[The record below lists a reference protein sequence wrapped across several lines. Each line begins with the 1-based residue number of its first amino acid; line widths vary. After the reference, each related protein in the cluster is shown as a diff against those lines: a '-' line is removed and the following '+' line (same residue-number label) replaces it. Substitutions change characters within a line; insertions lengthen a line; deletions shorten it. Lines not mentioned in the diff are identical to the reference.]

1 MNKKRSEWANEEG
14 SALVL
19 TLMIF
24 LVLTV
29 LATSI
34 SFLTVGSFR
43 LSDINRDGTSAFYIA
58 EAGAKKAYE
67 EASQEVMKTYEAATT
82 TTSSDFYA
90 ALDALFLKKER
101 PFSFAKQFGDD
112 AKANVTFT
120 ATDSNPRKY
129 TLTSIGSVGGK
140 TRTVQKQ
147 FDVSWVDK
155 GGSGG
160 LPALPSE
167 KTVLMTQGET
177 TFRGS
182 AKLEGDIHT
191 SSTGPGSI
199 TFSGAANISNSTL
212 FYPKNKDD
220 IFVYQGKYQD
230 NKIPRPIV
238 EPTANTIDFDG
249 YKKLIDDYVVPT
261 NKTEKFTLPD
271 NKYFSAYGGQKHYL
285 VENGSINF
293 HSGFPQNDDYG
304 RNLSSY
310 TLDVN
315 KNLEFKDIKI
325 NSRTLVINPNG
336 GNRVILLENLE
347 VMSGTIEILGEG
359 RVTLVITNTIK
370 FNEKSY
376 INNQINSDSN
386 QLTIIYT
393 GSTPKFSGLNRIKA
407 NIIVKNKN
415 STIELGNSNVNGIFL
430 TDSEKVIFNAS
441 HYGPPAH
448 KLLLI
453 APYALV
459 ELSSSIAVEGSIIA
473 NTFEMSGSAS
483 LTPATI
489 DTSGFPGGSGGAT
502 STPTLEDLIKQSGPI
517 LEQ

>member
-82 TTSSDFYA
+82 TTSNDFYA
-90 ALDALFLKKER
+90 ALDALFLNELNEEI
-101 PFSFAKQFGDD
+101 SFDKQFGDD

-120 ATDSNPRKY
+120 ATDSESGKY

-147 FDVSWVDK
+147 FDVSWVEK

-160 LPALPSE
+160 LPAVPENAALI
-167 KTVLMTQGET
+167 TQGKT
-177 TFRGS
+177 TFSGG
-182 AKLEGDIHT
+182 AKVIGDIHT
-191 SSTGPGSI
+191 SSVVDKSI
-199 TFSGAANISNSTL
+199 KFSGGATFENTTL
-212 FYPKNKDD
+212 FYPNTANKDNL
-220 IFVYQGKYQD
+220 FVYEKNITGPK
-230 NKIPRPIV
+230 V
-238 EPTANTIDFDG
+238 EPTANTINFDG
-249 YKKLIDDYVVPT
+249 YKKLIDDFDIPT
-261 NKTEKFTLPD
+261 GITTTLPKETIIKNQYETHNVVD
-271 NKYFSAYGGQKHYL
+271 ENGNLQINNYL
-285 VENGSINF
+285 VSEYQLKLTKDVKIPTINITSGKKLTINTNG
-293 HSGFPQNDDYG
+293 
-304 RNLSSY
+304 
-310 TLDVN
+310 
-315 KNLEFKDIKI
+315 E
-325 NSRTLVINPNG
+325 
-336 GNRVILLENLE
+336 NRVILIDTLSSN
-347 VMSGTIEILGEG
+347 GGKIEILGEG

-370 FNEKSY
+370 FNENSY
-376 INNQINSDSN
+376 INNQTNSDSN

-415 STIELGNSNVNGIFL
+415 STIELGNSNVNGVFL
-430 TDSEKVIFNAS
+430 TDSKKVIFNAS

-459 ELSSSIAVEGSIIA
+459 DLSSSIAIEGSIIA
-473 NTFEMSGSAS
+473 NTFEMSGDAQLKS
-483 LTPATI
+483 ATI
-489 DTSGFPGGSGGAT
+489 DTSGFPGVSGGPST
-502 STPTLEDLIKQSGPI
+502 TPTLEDLIQSGPI

>member
-58 EAGAKKAYE
+58 EAGAKSAYE
-67 EASQEVMKTYEAATT
+67 KASQEVMNKYKDAPTMDA
-82 TTSSDFYA
+82 FYKS
-90 ALDALFLKKER
+90 LPALFLNTNR
-101 PFSFAKQFGDD
+101 FDKQFSDD
-112 AKANVTFT
+112 STANVRFT
-120 ATDSNPRKY
+120 TTDSNPRKY
-129 TLTSIGSVGGK
+129 TLISTGSVGGK

-155 GGSGG
+155 GRSGG

-167 KTVLMTQGET
+167 ETVLMTQGET

-191 SSTGPGSI
+191 SSTGPGRI
-199 TFSGAANISNSTL
+199 TFIGAANISNSTL
-212 FYPKNKDD
+212 FYPKNKDN
-220 IFVYQGKYQD
+220 ISEPQGSAKGPRLEGTD
-230 NKIPRPIV
+230 NVIQ
-238 EPTANTIDFDG
+238 FDG

-261 NKTEKFTLPD
+261 KKTDIFTLPD
-271 NKYFSAYGGQKHYL
+271 NKYFSAYGGKKYYL

-293 HSGFPQNDDYG
+293 HSGFPQNDDSG

-393 GSTPKFSGLNRIKA
+393 GSTPKFRGLNRIKA

-430 TDSEKVIFNAS
+430 TDSEKVIFNDS

-483 LTPATI
+483 LTPAKI
-489 DTSGFPGGSGGAT
+489 DPPDFPGISGGAT
-502 STPTLEDLIKQSGPI
+502 STPTLEDLLQSGPI

>member
-67 EASQEVMKTYEAATT
+67 EASQEVMNKYKDAPTMDA
-82 TTSSDFYA
+82 FYKSLA
-90 ALDALFLKKER
+90 ALFDEERLFLFE
-101 PFSFAKQFGDD
+101 KQFGDD
-112 AKANVTFT
+112 ATAKVSFT
-120 ATDSNPRKY
+120 EIADSNPRTY
-129 TLTSIGSVGGK
+129 TLTSTGSVGGK
-140 TRTVQKQ
+140 TRIVQKQ

-167 KTVLMTQGET
+167 KTVLMTQGKT
-177 TFRGS
+177 TITAG

-191 SSTGPGSI
+191 SSKKPGSI
-199 TFSGAANISNSTL
+199 IFSGGATFENTTL
-212 FYPKNKDD
+212 FYPNTANKDNL
-220 IFVYQGKYQD
+220 FVYENNITGPK
-230 NKIPRPIV
+230 V
-238 EPTANTIDFDG
+238 EPTANTINFDG
-249 YKKLIDDYVVPT
+249 YKKLIDDFDIPT
-261 NKTEKFTLPD
+261 GITTTLPKETIIKNQYETHNVVD
-271 NKYFSAYGGQKHYL
+271 ENGNLQINNYL
-285 VENGSINF
+285 VSEYQLKLTKDVKIPTINITSGKKLTINTNG
-293 HSGFPQNDDYG
+293 
-304 RNLSSY
+304 
-310 TLDVN
+310 
-315 KNLEFKDIKI
+315 E
-325 NSRTLVINPNG
+325 
-336 GNRVILLENLE
+336 NRVILIDTLSSN
-347 VMSGTIEILGEG
+347 GGKIEILGEG
-359 RVTLVITNTIK
+359 RVTLVITNTIQ
-370 FNEKSY
+370 FNENSY
-376 INNQINSDSN
+376 INDQTNSDNN

-393 GSTPKFSGLNRIKA
+393 GSTPKFSGLIRIKA

-415 STIELGNSNVNGIFL
+415 SIIELGNSNINGIFL
-430 TDSEKVIFNAS
+430 TDSEKVIFNGS

-448 KLLLI
+448 KLILI

-459 ELSSSIAVEGSIIA
+459 DLSSSIAIEGSIIA
-473 NTFEMSGSAS
+473 NTFEMSGGAQ
-483 LTPATI
+483 LTPTKI
-489 DTSGFPGGSGGAT
+489 DTSGFPIGSGGP
-502 STPTLEDLIKQSGPI
+502 STTPKLEDLIQSGPI

>member
-82 TTSSDFYA
+82 TTSSNFYA
-90 ALDALFLKKER
+90 ALDALFLNKEL
-101 PFSFAKQFGDD
+101 SFDKQFGDD

-120 ATDSNPRKY
+120 ATGSNPRKY
-129 TLTSIGSVGGK
+129 TLTSTGSVGGK

-147 FDVSWVDK
+147 FDVSWVEK

-160 LPALPSE
+160 FPALP
-167 KTVLMTQGET
+167 KNAALMTKGKT
-177 TFRGS
+177 TFSGG
-182 AKLEGDIHT
+182 AKIIGDIHT
-191 SSTGPGSI
+191 SSVGDKSI
-199 TFSGAANISNSTL
+199 KFSGGAAFENTTL
-212 FYPKNKDD
+212 FYPNTANKDGL
-220 IFVYQGKYQD
+220 FVYENNITGPK
-230 NKIPRPIV
+230 V
-238 EPTANTIDFDG
+238 EPTTNTINFDG

-261 NKTEKFTLPD
+261 KKTDIFTLPD

-347 VMSGTIEILGEG
+347 VMSGTIEILGKG

-370 FNEKSY
+370 FNENSY
-376 INNQINSDSN
+376 INNQTNSDSN

-415 STIELGNSNVNGIFL
+415 STIELGNSNVNGVFL
-430 TDSEKVIFNAS
+430 TDSKKVIFNAS

-459 ELSSSIAVEGSIIA
+459 DLSSSIAIEGSIIA
-473 NTFEMSGSAS
+473 NTFEMSGGAQLKS
-483 LTPATI
+483 ATI
-489 DTSGFPGGSGGAT
+489 DTSGFPVGSDGAT
-502 STPTLEDLIKQSGPI
+502 STPTLEDLLKSGPI

>member
-67 EASQEVMKTYEAATT
+67 KASQEVMKTYEATTT
-82 TTSSDFYA
+82 TTSSNFYA

-101 PFSFAKQFGDD
+101 PFSFAKQLRDD

-129 TLTSIGSVGGK
+129 TLTSTGSVGGK

-160 LPALPSE
+160 FPALPE
-167 KTVLMTQGET
+167 NAALVT
-177 TFRGS
+177 RGNTEIIGNEL
-182 AKLEGDIHT
+182 KGDIYTTIGEKPPRH
-191 SSTGPGSI
+191 GVKEQL
-199 TFSGAANISNSTL
+199 TFSWGAFNDNVYYLSSKITKEQLTNNVNK
-212 FYPKNKDD
+212 PKGFIDM
-220 IFVYQGKYQD
+220 GT
-230 NKIPRPIV
+230 PI
-238 EPTANTIDFDG
+238 NWKG
-249 YKKLIDDYVVPT
+249 YEDLINDYVVPT
-261 NKTEKFTLPD
+261 VKTVITETLQD
-271 NKYFSAYGGQKHYL
+271 KVFYAYGGKEHYL
-285 VENGSINF
+285 IKNGNINF
-293 HSGFPQNDDYG
+293 HRGFPTQDDSG

-315 KNLEFKDIKI
+315 KNLEFKDINVEAGK
-325 NSRTLVINPNG
+325 TLVINPNG
-336 GNRVILLENLE
+336 GNRVILVDNLS
-347 VMSGTIEILGEG
+347 VTSGNIDIVGEG
-359 RVTLVITNTIK
+359 KVTLVVDKNIN
-370 FNEKSY
+370 FNHTLR
-376 INNQINSDSN
+376 INNEENKN
-386 QLTIIYT
+386 KLLFVYT
-393 GSTPKFSGLNRIKA
+393 GKNAKFKYISKLYG
-407 NIIVKNKN
+407 NIIVKNEN
-415 STIELGNSNVNGIFL
+415 ADVEINDSFIDGVFV
-430 TDSEKVIFNAS
+430 TDSKKVNLKTNGTS
-441 HYGPPAH
+441 NM
-448 KLLLI
+448 LLI
-453 APYALV
+453 APFAHV
-459 ELSSSIAVEGSIIA
+459 EMGSYHIKGSIIA
-473 NTFEMSGSAS
+473 NSFKLNGNGGTLEYAK
-483 LTPATI
+483 I
-489 DTSGFPGGSGGAT
+489 DTSGFPVGSGGPST
-502 STPTLEDLIKQSGPI
+502 TPTLEDLLKSGPI

>member
-67 EASQEVMKTYEAATT
+67 EASQEVMKTYEATTT

-90 ALDALFLKKER
+90 ALDAALDALFLNKELT
-101 PFSFAKQFGDD
+101 FDKQFGDD

-129 TLTSIGSVGGK
+129 TLTSTGSVGGK

-191 SSTGPGSI
+191 
-199 TFSGAANISNSTL
+199 
-212 FYPKNKDD
+212 
-220 IFVYQGKYQD
+220 
-230 NKIPRPIV
+230 
-238 EPTANTIDFDG
+238 
-249 YKKLIDDYVVPT
+249 
-261 NKTEKFTLPD
+261 
-271 NKYFSAYGGQKHYL
+271 
-285 VENGSINF
+285 
-293 HSGFPQNDDYG
+293 
-304 RNLSSY
+304 
-310 TLDVN
+310 
-315 KNLEFKDIKI
+315 
-325 NSRTLVINPNG
+325 
-336 GNRVILLENLE
+336 
-347 VMSGTIEILGEG
+347 
-359 RVTLVITNTIK
+359 
-370 FNEKSY
+370 
-376 INNQINSDSN
+376 
-386 QLTIIYT
+386 
-393 GSTPKFSGLNRIKA
+393 
-407 NIIVKNKN
+407 
-415 STIELGNSNVNGIFL
+415 
-430 TDSEKVIFNAS
+430 
-441 HYGPPAH
+441 
-448 KLLLI
+448 
-453 APYALV
+453 
-459 ELSSSIAVEGSIIA
+459 
-473 NTFEMSGSAS
+473 
-483 LTPATI
+483 
-489 DTSGFPGGSGGAT
+489 
-502 STPTLEDLIKQSGPI
+502 
-517 LEQ
+517 

>member
-67 EASQEVMKTYEAATT
+67 EASQEVMKTYESAP
-82 TTSSDFYA
+82 TSSNFYA
-90 ALDALFLKKER
+90 ALDALFLNKER
-101 PFSFAKQFGDD
+101 PFSFDKQFGDD

-120 ATDSNPRKY
+120 GSSSNPGKY
-129 TLTSIGSVGGK
+129 TLTSTGSVGGK

-167 KTVLMTQGET
+167 KTVLMTQGKT
-177 TFRGS
+177 TITAG

-191 SSTGPGSI
+191 SSKKPGSI
-199 TFSGAANISNSTL
+199 IFSGGATFENTTL
-212 FYPKNKDD
+212 FYPNTANKDNL
-220 IFVYQGKYQD
+220 FVYENNITGPK
-230 NKIPRPIV
+230 V
-238 EPTANTIDFDG
+238 EPTANTINFDG
-249 YKKLIDDYVVPT
+249 YKKLIDDFDIPT
-261 NKTEKFTLPD
+261 GITTTLPKETIIKNQYETHNVVD
-271 NKYFSAYGGQKHYL
+271 ENGNLQINNYL
-285 VENGSINF
+285 VSEYQLKLTKDVKIPTINITSGKKLTINTNG
-293 HSGFPQNDDYG
+293 
-304 RNLSSY
+304 
-310 TLDVN
+310 
-315 KNLEFKDIKI
+315 E
-325 NSRTLVINPNG
+325 
-336 GNRVILLENLE
+336 NRVILIDTLSSN
-347 VMSGTIEILGEG
+347 GGKIEILGEG
-359 RVTLVITNTIK
+359 RVTLVITNTIQ
-370 FNEKSY
+370 FNENSY
-376 INNQINSDSN
+376 INDQTNSDNN

-393 GSTPKFSGLNRIKA
+393 GSTPKFSGLIRIKA

-415 STIELGNSNVNGIFL
+415 SIIELGNSNINGIFL
-430 TDSEKVIFNAS
+430 TDSEKVIFNGS

-448 KLLLI
+448 KLILI

-459 ELSSSIAVEGSIIA
+459 DLSSSIAIEGSIIA
-473 NTFEMSGSAS
+473 NTFEMSGGAQ
-483 LTPATI
+483 LTPAKI
-489 DTSGFPGGSGGAT
+489 DTSGFPIGSGGP
-502 STPTLEDLIKQSGPI
+502 STTPKLEDLIQSGPI